1 MTVRRT
7 PQPTRTPRSAT
18 RRKELALVEH
28 RNEVTLV
35 GRLSH
40 LPTTKTLPSGDEL
53 VKFRLIVARPRPLQS
68 PQSSDLVDCVAFG
81 ARVRR
86 AAGKWEEGDII
97 EVHGALR
104 RRFWR
109 GANGIGTSRC
119 EIDVVKASKV
129 SPPAVAY

>member
-1 MTVRRT
+1 L
-7 PQPTRTPRSAT
+7 P
-18 RRKELALVEH
+18 LVEH

-40 LPTTKTLPSGDEL
+40 LPTTKTLPSGDEI
-53 VKFRLIVARPRPLQS
+53 VTFRLVMARPRPLQGR
-68 PQSSDLVDCVAFG
+68 QSTDWVDCVAFG

-86 AAGKWEEGDII
+86 AAGKWEEDDII

-119 EIDVVKASKV
+119 EIDVVRAVKAG
-129 SPPAVAY
+129 PPAPAN